1 MSRRIAV
8 VSGSNKGIGFSIVKL
23 LIQRGFD
30 GDVFLTSRDEGRGQ
44 QAVKELA
51 ENFNVNA
58 KYHQLDI
65 DDAES
70 VKKLRD
76 FVQSTYGGL
85 DVLVNN
91 AGIAFK
97 NSATEPFGVQAEVTV
112 KTNYFGTLNMCNTLF
127 PILRPGA
134 RVVHVSSMCG
144 HLSMIPSPDIRAR
157 FNAKDLTIDQLTALM
172 NEFVESAKDGSAKQ
186 KGWGSSCYNASKV
199 GVSALGFIHQRQ
211 FDKDSRE
218 DIIVNVVHPG
228 YVDTDMSSHKGPLTP
243 DEGADAPTYLAMLP
257 PKDASN
263 PKGAYVWYTREVFPW
278 DSETLPGK

>member
-1 MSRRIAV
+1 MARRIAL

-23 LIQRGFD
+23 LVQRGFN
-30 GDVFLTSRDEGRGQ
+30 GDVLLTSRDEGRGR
-44 QAVKELA
+44 QAVKELS
-51 ENFNVNA
+51 EKFNVNV

-65 DDAES
+65 DDLES
-70 VKKLRD
+70 IRKLGD
-76 FVQSTYGGL
+76 FVQTTYGGL

-97 NSATEPFGVQAEVTV
+97 RAATDPFDVQAEVTV
-112 KTNYFGTLNMCNTLF
+112 RTNYFGTRNVCDILY

-144 HLSMIPSPDIRAR
+144 HLSMIPSPELRAR
-157 FNAKDLTIDQLTALM
+157 FNAKDLTIEQLNALM
-172 NEFVESAKDGSAKQ
+172 HEFVAAAKDGTHKE
-186 KGWGSSCYNASKV
+186 KGWGNSAYNASKV

-211 FDKDSRE
+211 FDEDSRE

-243 DEGADAPTYLAMLP
+243 DQGADAATYLAMLP
-257 PKDASN
+257 PKDPAN
-263 PKGAYVWYTREVFPW
+263 PKGAYVWYTREVYPW
-278 DSETLPGK
+278 DAESLPRD

>member
-1 MSRRIAV
+1 MARRIAV

-23 LIQRGFD
+23 LVQRGFD

-51 ENFNVNA
+51 EKFNVNA

-65 DDAES
+65 DD
-70 VKKLRD
+70 VKSIERLRD
-76 FVQSTYGGL
+76 FVQKTYGGL

-91 AGIAFK
+91 AGMAFK
-97 NSATEPFGVQAEVTV
+97 RAATEPFAVQAEVTV
-112 KTNYFGTLNMCNTLF
+112 TTNYFGTLNVCNILF

-134 RVVHVSSMCG
+134 RVVHLSSSCG
-144 HLSMIPSPDIRAR
+144 HLSQIPSPELRRR
-157 FNAKDLTIDQLTALM
+157 FNAKDLTIDQLSALM
-172 NEFVESAKDGSAKQ
+172 NEFIAAAKDGSAKE
-186 KGWGSSCYNASKV
+186 KGWGTSAYNASKV
-199 GVSALGFIHQRQ
+199 GVSALGFAHQRQ

-243 DEGADAPTYLAMLP
+243 DQGADAATYLALLP

-263 PKGAYVWYTREVFPW
+263 PKGAYVWYTREVVPW
-278 DSETLPGK
+278 DSEDLPGN